1 MSLTQELKKKTSSR
15 SRLFWIIG
23 TTAVV
28 ALGAGWYYWWSSDA
42 EEVVVAVP
50 TEYTLKKGDITLW
63 LTAEGT
69 IQGDNILSLGFE
81 SSGKITA
88 IKKNVG
94 DTVKAGEVIATVD
107 DAQARVDVQ
116 KARNSLSQAMMN
128 YSIKVQP
135 LSDLEKQQIEGTLAM
150 NEIDYESK
158 ILGFEKDIT
167 ASEKTITDLEK
178 KLSDYQDDMIALIG
192 TESTSAG
199 STNEKD
205 FVIQVT
211 DAYQAIK
218 QNLITIDEFLWVSS
232 EQQNTNDN
240 YEYLIAA
247 KDSQLKS
254 TAEAL
259 WRTLNDAP
267 MPTTTSIALTQGM
280 IDSTL
285 ADISKM
291 RTLASTMVD
300 VMNATVADSILLPA
314 TTITTNKNAFS
325 SMYTAMSSKY
335 STIANSLE
343 ADTDKRRSLEQQIA
357 QVKTD
362 IEYQKKDI
370 VLKQKEIE
378 QSRVSN
384 EQQLANNKIDYI
396 LKLDP
401 LSSDEKQLAQL
412 QLESAR
418 IALQEKQ
425 LDLAKSQLKSPVDGV
440 ILTLVGHVGETAA
453 STFATIATQG
463 YTYVTSSI
471 SEDEI
476 ELVKVWQKAL
486 VTPES
491 VPDAAFEWDVYY
503 VSTIGDTDNNGIV
516 TYKVLVRYSSDD
528 TRLRTAMNVE
538 ISFISKQV
546 KSVMVAPIKAVFA
559 YDNSPHVRLKDGTLR
574 KVVTGLSD
582 GKETEI
588 ISGVEVGETIL
599 ITN

>member
-1 MSLTQELKKKTSSR
+1 MSLTQELKKKASSR
-15 SRLFWIIG
+15 SRPFWIIG
-23 TTAVV
+23 SIVILAI
-28 ALGAGWYYWWSSDA
+28 GGGWYYWQSSKT
-42 EEVVVAVP
+42 EEVIVATP
-50 TEYTLKKGDITLW
+50 TEYTIKKDDITLW

-116 KARNSLSQAMMN
+116 KAKNSLSQAMMN
-128 YSIKVQP
+128 YSIKVKP
-135 LSDLEKQQIEGTLAM
+135 LSELEKQQIEGSFAM

-158 ILGFEKDIT
+158 ILGFEKDIA

-178 KLSDYQDDMIALIG
+178 KLTDYQEDMKALIG
-192 TESTSAG
+192 EESNQAG
-199 STNEKD
+199 SVNERE
-205 FVIQVT
+205 FAIQVA

-218 QNLITIDEFLWVSS
+218 QNLITIDEFLGVST
-232 EQQNTNDN
+232 ERRNDADV
-240 YEYLIAA
+240 YRHLIAA
-247 KDSQLKS
+247 KNMQLFS
-254 TAEAL
+254 TAESL
-259 WRTLNDAP
+259 WLSLKNTQAP
-267 MPTTTSIALTQGM
+267 YPVTLTQGM
-280 IDSTL
+280 IDTTL
-285 ADISKM
+285 SDIATM
-291 RTLASTMVD
+291 RKLASTMID
-300 VMNATVADSILLPA
+300 VMDATVPDVTLLSESD
-314 TTITTNKNAFS
+314 ISSHKSAFS
-325 SMYTAMSSKY
+325 SMYTSMSSKY
-335 STIANSLE
+335 TTIAKSLE
-343 ADTDKRRSLEQQIA
+343 TDTDKKRSLEQQITQA
-357 QVKTD
+357 KND
-362 IEYQKKDI
+362 IDYQKKQI
-370 VLKQKEIE
+370 VFKQKEIE
-378 QSRVSN
+378 QSRISN
-384 EQQLANNKIDYI
+384 EQQLANDKIDYI

-401 LSSDEKQLAQL
+401 LSSEEKQLAQL

-418 IALQEKQ
+418 IALREKEIE
-425 LDLAKSQLKSPVDGV
+425 LTKSTLKSPVDGV
-440 ILTLVGHVGETAA
+440 ILTLDGHTGEM
-453 STFATIATQG
+453 SPSVFATVATRG
-463 YTYVTSSI
+463 YTYVESSI

-528 TRLRTAMNVE
+528 ARLRTAMNVE

-546 KSVMVAPIKAVFA
+546 KNVMVAPIKAVFA

-588 ISGVEVGETIL
+588 ISGVEVGETLL
-599 ITN
+599 ISN